1 MRTLTSQELE
11 ELLKPKGNISR
22 VKGIVK
28 KFSPHYDTPLIGSIG
43 STVLKL
49 EIESP
54 DCIHLKKIY
63 VKGKDSDGDATTI
76 TGSFEY
82 QRYCRELYGEF
93 SLTGTS
99 SGEIK
104 PPRLF
109 SVDNYPS
116 RQRLMREHDVCP
128 EDRGERIPGFYGQGL
143 VFECYP
149 EF

>member
-1 MRTLTSQELE
+1 MRELTHPELKH
-11 ELLKPKGNISR
+11 LLKEKGDLSKIVGVRTISPR
-22 VKGIVK
+22 EISV
-28 KFSPHYDTPLIGSIG
+28 G

>member
-1 MRTLTSQELE
+1 MRVLTSQELE
-11 ELLKPKGNISR
+11 DLLKAKGNLSKILGVRTISP
-22 VKGIVK
+22 KEI
-28 KFSPHYDTPLIGSIG
+28 SIG

-49 EIESP
+49 EIEGP
-54 DCIHLKKIY
+54 DCIHLKKVY

-82 QRYCRELYGEF
+82 HRYCGELYGEF
-93 SLTGTS
+93 SLAGTS

-116 RQRLMREHDVCP
+116 RQKLMREHDVCP
-128 EDRGERIPGFYGQGL
+128 EDRGERMPGFYGQSL
-143 VFECYP
+143 VFECSP
-149 EF
+149 DF